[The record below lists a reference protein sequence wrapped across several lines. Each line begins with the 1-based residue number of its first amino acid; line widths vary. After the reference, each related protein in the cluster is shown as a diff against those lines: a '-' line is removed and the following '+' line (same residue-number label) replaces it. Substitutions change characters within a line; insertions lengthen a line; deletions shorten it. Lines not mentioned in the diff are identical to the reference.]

1 MREGAAGRPPPGKL
15 RFAGRQRT
23 PAYTPLQVTR
33 EDLNPCTVQLTV
45 VCPPEIVTEGFERAI
60 RHFSKQMRVPGFRPG
75 TAPRHLVEPN
85 LTSQQLNQQAA
96 DEILRMT
103 VKKIVKE
110 QELEPVEAPFIDVK
124 MLKQDPP
131 ECEFVAKV
139 PLAPIVEL
147 GDYKGIPAESPST
160 EVTDEEVEYHLE
172 ELRKRQGKREVV
184 TSRGA
189 QQGDNA
195 VVGIRP
201 EEGDSGERKFMV
213 IVGQTFADLDEA
225 LVGMKA
231 EEMKNAELAFPENF
245 QDKDW
250 AGEKKKCL
258 VTLRSLNAIAA
269 PELDDAFARSLQGD
283 VADFKSEN
291 LDELKAKIRLGVEHA
306 KNQALQ
312 EYLNDQI
319 LDEVLRRSKI
329 EVPDTMW
336 EDVAMRQMREEATEL
351 AKQGIKYE
359 DYAKKNGMTLEEM
372 IQKHK
377 DEAKLQVQRA
387 VMIRQIM
394 VQEKFKL
401 VERDL
406 HVELYEMAQEYG
418 IQPVEM
424 AAILRKNRGYQELE
438 FRAMYR
444 KVTAFLRE
452 NAQIKKLN
460 PAGKA

>member
-1 MREGAAGRPPPGKL
+1 M
-15 RFAGRQRT
+15 
-23 PAYTPLQVTR
+23 QVTR

-45 VCPPEIVTEGFERAI
+45 VCPPEVVKEGFARAI
-60 RHFSKQMRVPGFRPG
+60 RHLSKHMRIAGFRPG

-85 LTSQQLNQQAA
+85 LTPQQLNQQAA

-103 VKKIVKE
+103 VKKVVEE
-110 QELEPVEAPFIDVK
+110 QKLEPVEAPFIDVK
-124 MLKQDPP
+124 MLKQEPP
-131 ECEFVAKV
+131 QCEYVAKV

-160 EVTDEEVEYHLE
+160 DVTDEEVEYHLE
-172 ELRKRQGKREVV
+172 ELRKRQGKREAI

-189 QQGDNA
+189 QEGDNA

-201 EEGDSGERKFMV
+201 EEEGATERKFMV
-213 IVGQTFADLDEA
+213 IVGQTFPDLDAA
-225 LVGMKA
+225 LTGMKA
-231 EEMKNAELAFPENF
+231 EEMKNAELTFPEQF
-245 QDKDW
+245 QEKDW
-250 AGEKKKCL
+250 AGTKKKCL
-258 VTLRSLNAIAA
+258 VTLRSLNAISA
-269 PELDDAFARSLQGD
+269 PELDDAFAQSLQGD
-283 VADFKSEN
+283 MADFKSEN
-291 LDELKAKIRLGVEHA
+291 LAELKAKIKLGVENA
-306 KNQALQ
+306 KKQALQ

-319 LDEVLRRSKI
+319 LDEILRRSRI

-336 EDVAMRQMREEATEL
+336 EDVAMRQMREEAAEL
-351 AKQGIKYE
+351 AKQGISYE
-359 DYAKKNGMTLEEM
+359 EYAKRSGMTLEEM

-406 HVELYEMAQEYG
+406 HIELYEMAHEYG
-418 IQPVEM
+418 VQPVEM
-424 AAILRKNRGYQELE
+424 AAMLRKNKGFQELE

-444 KVTAFLRE
+444 KVTAFLRD
-452 NAQIKKLN
+452 NADIKKLS